1 MLTIAKINYLD
12 IKMPIHTKQY
22 AYSIRLTLLVL
33 SLLFSFNSVQANT
46 DSYIAQLHSKADEL
60 KLWQHREWINLL
72 HYDKKGSSESL
83 LSQVDDPRF
92 FNALDGKQN
101 PKTELLQ
108 TVSAFFNN
116 TSDDE
121 SHPQCRFVARL
132 NWLTN
137 KLEIDDSRIPKIAC
151 LKYKQW
157 RKLIPDNQVT
167 LVFPAYHL
175 NSPSSM
181 FGHTLLRLDPAKSEN
196 SSDWLSM
203 AVNFGANV
211 REGDNSLFYAFRGLS
226 GGYPGFFIVAPYFKK
241 IREYNQKEKRDIWEY
256 PLNLTQQE
264 TKRIVTHL
272 WELQEIEFDYY
283 FLDENC
289 SYRLLELLEIAR
301 PSIELTN
308 DFKYAA
314 IPVDTIRSIERA
326 GLITGA
332 HYRPSQVT
340 ILEYLLTEIPK
351 DQLDLVKSI
360 SQNSSL
366 MNRHDFFSLS
376 EINKEKII
384 NAAYKYLRFQQ
395 TGAARDPQSSKNS
408 HALLKALNTFPIHKT
423 SPPPVPSARPENSH
437 DSQRASFSMGEE
449 NKQKYGEAAF
459 RFSFHSLEDNE
470 HGFLQGAQINM
481 GNIVVRDSDGGS
493 LKLQR
498 FDVIDIFSLTARTQ
512 LFKPLSWKVYTGLE
526 RQFTAGQQRLVAH
539 VTGGAGGAYK
549 PFENNLI
556 YGLLI
561 GRLERNRGFE
571 SVITPALGLSTGMLH
586 HFGSSTAH
594 IELSGEEF
602 SNGVYRYRSQYIHNF
617 NIAKNHSLKLTAA
630 REKQEKNTFTE
641 GKISYQYYFF

>member
-1 MLTIAKINYLD
+1 
-12 IKMPIHTKQY
+12 MPTHFKQY
-22 AYSIRLTLLVL
+22 TSLIRLTLFVL
-33 SLLFSFNSVQANT
+33 SLLAFFNTAQANT
-46 DSYIAQLHSKADEL
+46 DVYIDQLHSKASEI

-72 HYDKKGSSESL
+72 HYDKKGSSKNL

-92 FNALDGKQN
+92 FNAKDGKGN
-101 PKTELLQ
+101 PKAELLQ

-116 TSDDE
+116 AADDE
-121 SHPQCRFVARL
+121 NHPQCRFIARL
-132 NWLTN
+132 DWLKN
-137 KLEIDDSRIPKIAC
+137 KLKIDNSLLPEVAC
-151 LKYKQW
+151 TKYKQW
-157 RKLIPDNQVT
+157 RALIPDNQVT

-181 FGHTLLRLDPAKSEN
+181 FGHTLLRLDPATSEN

-241 IREYNQKEKRDIWEY
+241 IREYNRKEKRDIWEY
-256 PLNLTQQE
+256 PLNLTQKE
-264 TKRIVTHL
+264 TKRIVSHL

-301 PSIELTN
+301 PSIELTD
-308 DFKYAA
+308 DFNHAA

-332 HYRPSQVT
+332 RYRPSQVT
-340 ILEYLLTEIPK
+340 ILESLLEEIPQ
-351 DQLDLVKSI
+351 DQLGLVKSI
-360 SQNSSL
+360 SHDLSV
-366 MNRHDFFSLS
+366 MNNQLFSSLS
-376 EINKEKII
+376 EIEKEKII

-395 TGAARDPQSSKNS
+395 TGAARDPLSSKNS
-408 HALLKALNTFPIHKT
+408 HALLKALNTFPIHKST
-423 SPPPVPSARPENSH
+423 PPPVPPARPENSH
-437 DSQRASFSMGEE
+437 DSQRVSFSMGEE

-481 GNIVVRDSDGGS
+481 GNVVVRDSEQQS

-498 FDVIDIFSLTARTQ
+498 FDVIDIFSLTSRTQ

-526 RQFTAGQQRLVAH
+526 RQFTDGQQRLVAH

-549 PFENNLI
+549 PFDNNLV

-561 GRLERNRGFE
+561 GRLERNRGFDNF
-571 SVITPALGLSTGMLH
+571 ITPALGLSTGMLH

-594 IELSGEEF
+594 IEVSGEEF
-602 SNGVYRYRSQYIHNF
+602 SNDVYRYRAKYIHNF
-617 NIAKNHSLKLTAA
+617 NIAKNHSIKLTAA
-630 REKQEKNTFTE
+630 REKQETTTFTE
-641 GKISYQYYFF
+641 GKISYQHYFF